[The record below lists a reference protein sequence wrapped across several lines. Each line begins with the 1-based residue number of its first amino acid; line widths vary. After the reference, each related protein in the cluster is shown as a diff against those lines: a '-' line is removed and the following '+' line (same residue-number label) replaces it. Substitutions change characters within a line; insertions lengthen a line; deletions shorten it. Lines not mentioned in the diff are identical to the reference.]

1 MERRNA
7 WHEYTEEQLQEID
20 TLAMKYRHFLDYG
33 KTERE

>member
-20 TLAMKYRHFLDYG
+20 TLTTKYRHFS
-33 KTERE
+33 RSW